1 MRWAIGGQSCTL
13 ADNRNKKMGV
23 VEIAPESPL
32 TRSLQPLSQ
41 VCVAKDTLHHINL
54 YHNGTKVYIP
64 LSILSLLKSKQA
76 KVTF

>member
-13 ADNRNKKMGV
+13 ADKRNKKMGV

-41 VCVAKDTLHHINL
+41 VCVAYDTLTHITRH
-54 YHNGTKVYIP
+54 HNGTKVYIP
-64 LSILSLLKSKQA
+64 LSILSLLKSKQE